1 MHRKEPAVKKITASA
16 LAAVAA
22 LSFMTGCGTPVE
34 KTAATPAA
42 SQKTKSKKQ
51 APKVELTVK
60 RLGTDP
66 LGDYE
71 YKVTL
76 TNHTGENLDVDAF
89 SFSGRDAAGNTYDA
103 MPGSLDS
110 VGLANGETATG
121 TITFTSGKIVKVTFQ
136 ETLGVDRGSAT
147 VKKTN

>member
-1 MHRKEPAVKKITASA
+1 MKTFVKFT
-16 LAAVAA
+16 VTVPAA
-22 LSFMTGCGTPVE
+22 LVLITGCAVPTE
-34 KTAATPAA
+34 NASTKPAA
-42 SQKTKSKKQ
+42 SHEVKTKKAKT
-51 APKVELTVK
+51 KVELKVTKVGK
-60 RLGTDP
+60 DV